1 MGGHSRAEEPD
12 GAFGAIF
19 AAGTD
24 GQRVKRAEMLS
35 GVMRTVGGVAILGWF
50 MRILREFGVD
60 IDSMVLTVGSGGIAI
75 SFGTR
80 SRMKNVITGSL
91 CP

>member
-1 MGGHSRAEEPD
+1 VLKSLTGLWGDFRC
-12 GAFGAIF
+12 
-19 AAGTD
+19 GTD

-60 IDSMVLTVGSGGIAI
+60 IDSMVLTVGSGGM
-75 SFGTR
+75 R
-80 SRMKNVITGSL
+80 SASALGAA
-91 CP
+91 